1 MVVFAKKG
9 QFSCLRGDGDTLQ
22 ESASRTA
29 KDAAA
34 LMGGAVD
41 EGVMVMRSYRGKLLT
56 IAVIAAMAFG
66 SAAHA
71 DAVRASNLELVTSI
85 PGAGGTDIEF
95 FSRMLTTYRD
105 ATGAEITSTVPVE
118 RHFALVGNQ
127 TSGAKIVDITTPT
140 APFVAS
146 ALKNCTVGQ
155 GDPQVSRD
163 GMLASIAYQ
172 TNGSCKT
179 STGKTVPK
187 GSAIVSL
194 ADVYNPLVIGSAP
207 EVGGSHNNTIHPSG
221 KYLYISTSSGSYPHI
236 PIYDISDP
244 AAPKLIQKFSGAGG
258 PHDIRF
264 SADGKR
270 AYTAGPGQN
279 FRILNTENPA
289 APTIIATITAPSTI
303 GHDVLLSPDGRFLF
317 AGEELAGGGTA
328 PCPGGAIY
336 AYDMAN
342 EASPVFLGAA
352 WAGGGPVVARQYD
365 EAAAVT
371 KVGGCTSH
379 VMDLNPDGKS
389 LTIGWY
395 TLGTR
400 VFSFSSFYNA
410 DGTPKSSGVIA
421 AAWGTL
427 GTGLVETAHIIPDN
441 ANTWSAKQY
450 SKVPGYVFSD
460 DLNLGLYVSKIK

>member
-1 MVVFAKKG
+1 
-9 QFSCLRGDGDTLQ
+9 
-22 ESASRTA
+22 
-29 KDAAA
+29 
-34 LMGGAVD
+34 MGGAID
-41 EGVMVMRSYRGKLLT
+41 EGVTVMRSFRGKLLT

-105 ATGAEITSTVPVE
+105 ATGAEITPATPVE

-127 TSGAKIVDITTPT
+127 TSGAKIVDITNPT
-140 APFVAS
+140 APFTAA
-146 ALKNCTVGQ
+146 ALKNCTIGQ
-155 GDPQVSRD
+155 GDPQVTSD
-163 GMLASIAYQ
+163 GMLAAIAYQ
-172 TNGSCKT
+172 TSGSCKT
-179 STGKTVPK
+179 SAGKTVPK
-187 GSAIVSL
+187 GSAMVSL

-207 EVGGSHNNTIHPSG
+207 EPGGSHNNTIHPSG
-221 KYLYISTSSGSYPHI
+221 KFLYISTSGATSTI
-236 PIYDISDP
+236 PVYDISDP
-244 AAPKLIQKFSGAGG
+244 ANPRRIMLFDQAGG

-270 AYTAGPGQN
+270 AYTAGPGRN
-279 FRILNTENPA
+279 FRVLNTENPA
-289 APTIIATITAPSTI
+289 APTVIATITAPTTI

-328 PCPGGAIY
+328 PCPGGAIFV
-336 AYDMAN
+336 YDMAN
-342 EASPVFLGAA
+342 EANPVLLGAA
-352 WAGGGPVVARQYD
+352 EAGGGPVVARQWD

-379 VMDLNPDGKS
+379 VMDLNPNGKS

-400 VFSFSSFYNA
+400 VFSFASFYNA

-421 AAWGTL
+421 ASWGTH
-427 GTGLVETAHIIPDN
+427 GVGLVESAHIIPDN

-450 SKVPGYVFSD
+450 SKVPGYIFSD
-460 DLNLGLYVSKIK
+460 DLNLGLYISKIK